1 MKNGEVM
8 QLLLKLTEEN
18 ARLKAAI
25 EYVLIEAEKL
35 SENNHKYID
44 IDTLEKMF
52 KSKDIDVMEV

>member
-8 QLLLKLTEEN
+8 ELLLKLTEEN

-25 EYVLIEAEKL
+25 EYILIEAEKL
-35 SENNHKYID
+35 RENDRLYID

>member
-1 MKNGEVM
+1 MKNSEVM

-18 ARLKAAI
+18 ARYKAAI
-25 EYVLIEAEKL
+25 EYILIEAEKL
-35 SENNHKYID
+35 RENDRLYID

>member
-1 MKNGEVM
+1 M

-35 SENNHKYID
+35 RENDRLYID